1 MFSLHVYHAGVC
13 THRTFMRVGLV
24 KLEEAKTRC
33 SEGEVFSPRPPS
45 LMNTFRRRGPG
56 KGLRRCTSPGEV
68 ETYTGQR
75 RIERI
80 RSFSPVHPSG
90 IFPQTPPPPRDNS
103 SPFLSRFSTLT
114 RDIVSSRLSGRPL
127 RSGIL

>member
-68 ETYTGQR
+68 ETH
-75 RIERI
+75 
-80 RSFSPVHPSG
+80 RSTAYRKDPV
-90 IFPQTPPPPRDNS
+90 IFPCTPLGHIPPD
-103 SPFLSRFSTLT
+103 T
-114 RDIVSSRLSGRPL
+114 PL
-127 RSGIL
+127 PPGTIPLHFYRALAH